1 MSEYKKENSLSSNDE
16 KKVPKRWMTPL
27 DLEEYTGWSRSWQ
40 AKARM
45 SSSKVKLPYKKLSKF
60 VIYDRQEIDVFIE
73 EHTVVGG

>member
-27 DLEEYTGWSRSWQ
+27 DLEEYAGWSRSWQ
-40 AKARM
+40 AKARINK
-45 SSSKVKLPYKKLSKF
+45 SIHLPYVKIGKF
-60 VIYDRQEIDVFIE
+60 VMYDKNLIDAFIE